1 MDINTVK
8 TLLGISTDKHDAFI
22 AEMLPIVTEFAKDHC
37 NNSFII
43 GTDEVLPG
51 GVKLFVA
58 RAIQYNMNPTGV
70 TGRSMGGASYSYDT
84 DYPPSLMRLLRPYKR
99 VKFI

>member
-1 MDINTVK
+1 MNTEEVK
-8 TLLGISTDKHDAFI
+8 RLLGITTDKQDVFI
-22 AEMLPIVTEFAKDHC
+22 TEMLLLLTEFVKDYT
-37 NNSFII
+37 NNKFE
-43 GTDEVLPG
+43 TDGEEVLPG
-51 GVKLFVA
+51 GVKLFIA

-99 VKFI
+99 VRFI